1 MTASDHLENL
11 GTDGRIILKWVYN
24 KEDENMD
31 WIGVTQSGDKWVA
44 VVQEVMNRRFR
55 KNVRNYL
62 TGWGMNLFSTVTLL
76 YGVI

>member
-62 TGWGMNLFSTVTLL
+62 TG
-76 YGVI
+76 